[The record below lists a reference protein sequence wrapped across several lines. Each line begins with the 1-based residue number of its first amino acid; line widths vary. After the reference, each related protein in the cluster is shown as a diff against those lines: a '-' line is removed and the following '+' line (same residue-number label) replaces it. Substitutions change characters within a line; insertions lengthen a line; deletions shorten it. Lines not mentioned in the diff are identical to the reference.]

1 MVRERL
7 REMRKD
13 RQQRKKKAAG
23 RKKKNK
29 SKKKDI
35 GTLREERFK
44 WERGKRGRTKW
55 EGEQHGGEKVGG
67 F

>member
-1 MVRERL
+1 MVLHSHRWEDLLEVWLRQRKKTMVRERL

-29 SKKKDI
+29 SKKK
-35 GTLREERFK
+35 T
-44 WERGKRGRTKW
+44 
-55 EGEQHGGEKVGG
+55 
-67 F
+67 